1 MTRPYLP
8 ADRQLYDPQLLHSVR
23 NACYVCRSGLRSP
36 HSTSCIDPCTR
47 MLPSGRSVH
56 ITVTSF
62 AKIVYVCT
70 RHGRTCGGASG
81 PLVFRAQR
89 RPGARGETARR
100 PRRARPETSVFAC
113 GMAVRI
119 RPKIRI
125 MYNAVVHTH
134 VAHALRQQAVVEGRR
149 GASARGYDSL
159 VVTLASSACPRIP
172 GPPNSTLRA
181 SPPTS

>member
-1 MTRPYLP
+1 MTRSYLP
-8 ADRQLYDPQLLHSVR
+8 ADRQLYDPQLLHSLR

-36 HSTSCIDPCTR
+36 HSTQ
-47 MLPSGRSVH
+47 LHRSMYTHVAFWSVC
-56 ITVTSF
+56 ITVTPF

-149 GASARGYDSL
+149 GASARRYDSL

>member
-36 HSTSCIDPCTR
+36 HSTQ
-47 MLPSGRSVH
+47 LGELHRSMYTHVAFWSVC

-62 AKIVYVCT
+62 AKMVYVCT

-89 RPGARGETARR
+89 RPGARGETAGYA
-100 PRRARPETSVFAC
+100 RARDT
-113 GMAVRI
+113 G
-119 RPKIRI
+119 
-125 MYNAVVHTH
+125 
-134 VAHALRQQAVVEGRR
+134 
-149 GASARGYDSL
+149 
-159 VVTLASSACPRIP
+159 PRERY
-172 GPPNSTLRA
+172 SRA
-181 SPPTS
+181 AWR